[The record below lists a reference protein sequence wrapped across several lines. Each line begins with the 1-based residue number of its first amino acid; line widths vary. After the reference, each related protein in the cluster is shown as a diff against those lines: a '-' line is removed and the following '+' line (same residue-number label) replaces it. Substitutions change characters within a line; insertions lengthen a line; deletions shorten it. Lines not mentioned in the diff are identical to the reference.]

1 MSNFGML
8 FERMES
14 DKRHSKEEEKRM
26 AIECIKDGLA
36 IDENFWKNFIML
48 LNNPENLSKL
58 LGISPVKITNW
69 YSRIQKY
76 LDEYLSNSDYD
87 DIKMLKKRRSVDVSD
102 YEEFI

>member
-1 MSNFGML
+1 ML
-8 FERMES
+8 FERMDS
-14 DKRHSKEEEKRM
+14 DKRQSKEDERRM
-26 AIECIKDGLA
+26 AIECIKDGLS

-48 LNNPENLSKL
+48 LNNPENLGKL

-76 LDEYLSNSDYD
+76 LDEYLSNADYD
-87 DIKMLKKRRSVDVSD
+87 EIKMLKKRRSVDVSD